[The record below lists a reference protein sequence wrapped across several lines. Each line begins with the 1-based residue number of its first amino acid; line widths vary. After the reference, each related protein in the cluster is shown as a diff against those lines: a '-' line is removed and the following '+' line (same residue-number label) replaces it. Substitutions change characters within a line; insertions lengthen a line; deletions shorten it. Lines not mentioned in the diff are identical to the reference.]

1 MDTPLPTTNS
11 EQFMSDI
18 SNFETQVEG
27 STEVDF
33 GTLPEIVPRRMSIL
47 PRTETSKLIRDYM
60 MIRFV
65 FPDGLRIN
73 TVFNRKTRG
82 KRLYMFA
89 CKILN
94 SSPLV
99 LFRADASA
107 LPENK
112 QIYKTIKNNSSIFIA
127 DLNSRITALQSV
139 FGNSFRDENELE
151 QNPDAKK
158 FYFAKIPSYKQVVC
172 TRK

>member
-1 MDTPLPTTNS
+1 MDIPPLPITNS
-11 EQFMSDI
+11 ERFISDI
-18 SNFETQVEG
+18 CNFETQVEG
-27 STEVDF
+27 STEVEF
-33 GTLPEIVPRRMSIL
+33 ETLPEFGPRRISIL
-47 PRTETSKLIRDYM
+47 PQTKTSKLIHDYM

-73 TVFNRKTRG
+73 TVFHYKTRG
-82 KRLYMFA
+82 KCLYKFA
-89 CKILN
+89 CEILN

-112 QIYKTIKNNSSIFIA
+112 QIHKTIKNNSSIFIA
-127 DLNSRITALQSV
+127 DLNSRVTALQSV
-139 FGNSFRDENELE
+139 FGDSFRNEHELE

-158 FYFAKIPSYKQVVC
+158 FYFAKIPTY
-172 TRK
+172 

>member
-1 MDTPLPTTNS
+1 MDTTTPPPLAMTNS
-11 EQFMSDI
+11 EQFISDI

-27 STEVDF
+27 STRIEME
-33 GTLPEIVPRRMSIL
+33 TLPEITSRRMSIL
-47 PRTETSKLIRDYM
+47 PRAETSKLIHDYM
-60 MIRFV
+60 VLRFV

-73 TVFNRKTRG
+73 TVFHRKTRG
-82 KRLYMFA
+82 KHLYKFA
-89 CKILN
+89 CKIVN
-94 SSPLV
+94 TSPLV

-112 QIYKTIKNNSSIFIA
+112 QICKTIQNNSSIFIA

-139 FGNSFRDENELE
+139 VGNEFRES

-158 FYFAKIPSYKQVVC
+158 FYFVKIPSY
-172 TRK
+172 